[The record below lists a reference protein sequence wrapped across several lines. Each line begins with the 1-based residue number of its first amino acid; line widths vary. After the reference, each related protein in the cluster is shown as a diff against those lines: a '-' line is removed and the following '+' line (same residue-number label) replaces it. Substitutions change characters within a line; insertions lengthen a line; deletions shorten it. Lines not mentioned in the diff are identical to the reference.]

1 MLNALFLGFMFAF
14 AVKAPLWPFHRWL
27 PDAAVEAT
35 PASAVLMMAIMDK
48 VGTFGMLRY
57 CLQLFPDASTYFRP
71 LIITLAVIGI
81 VYGAIVAIGQTDVMR
96 LIAYTSISHFGFI
109 ILGIFVM
116 TSQGQSGSTLYMVNH
131 GISTAALFLIAG
143 FLVSRRGTRLI
154 NAYGGVQKV
163 APVLAGTFL
172 VAGLATLSL
181 PGLAPFISEFLVLI
195 GTFTRY
201 PVFAVFAS
209 SALVLSAIYIL
220 WMYQRMMTGP
230 VTDGNDRLRDLVP
243 REIVVVA
250 PLIALLLV
258 LGVYPKPALDVINPA
273 VTHTLTT
280 IDQPDP
286 GTQNGGRP
294 GAMNLPTPSVEYGLL
309 SPMLIVFGAAVAG
322 VLVEAF
328 LPRAAALRRAAGAEP
343 GRAGRGVR
351 RGRGAGPRAARR
363 RRAHRGDGRGRRRRA
378 GAVPAGHHPA
388 GRRAGHPADRR
399 TPHRRADAEPTTE
412 PAGWTRSPRRRP
424 RSPAASPSKLATKA
438 GVMQTEVFPLTMFA
452 VGGMLLFPAA
462 DDLLTMFIALEVLSL
477 PLYLLCGLARRR
489 RLLSQEAALKYF
501 LLGAFSSA
509 FFLYGVAMLYG
520 YAGTLDLG
528 GIAEAVAAG
537 SGKTSLALIGTG
549 LLLVGVL
556 FKVGA
561 VPFHSWIP
569 DVYQGAPTPITA
581 FMAAATKIAAF
592 GAMLRIFYVALPELR
607 DDWRPVL
614 WAVAILT
621 MVVGTVTA
629 VTQTDV
635 KRMLAY
641 SAVAHTGFIL
651 TGVIAGNEAGLSS
664 TLFYLFAYGFSTLGA
679 FAVVGLVRDA
689 AGEED
694 TAMARWAGLG
704 RRYPL
709 VGVVFSLFLLA
720 FAGIPLT
727 SGFVSKFAV
736 FKAAG
741 EGGAIPLVI
750 VGVIAS
756 AVAAYFYVR
765 VIVLMFFTEPPD
777 DAPDGR
783 GAQRAEHGR
792 RHGHRRRHVRAR
804 RAAAA
809 AAGPGEQRRPV
820 PALNRLGSKPTCG

>member
-1 MLNALFLGFMFAF
+1 
-14 AVKAPLWPFHRWL
+14 
-27 PDAAVEAT
+27 
-35 PASAVLMMAIMDK
+35 MM
-48 VGTFGMLRY
+48 
-57 CLQLFPDASTYFRP
+57 
-71 LIITLAVIGI
+71 
-81 VYGAIVAIGQTDVMR
+81 
-96 LIAYTSISHFGFI
+96 
-109 ILGIFVM
+109 
-116 TSQGQSGSTLYMVNH
+116 
-131 GISTAALFLIAG
+131 
-143 FLVSRRGTRLI
+143 
-154 NAYGGVQKV
+154 
-163 APVLAGTFL
+163 
-172 VAGLATLSL
+172 
-181 PGLAPFISEFLVLI
+181 
-195 GTFTRY
+195 
-201 PVFAVFAS
+201 
-209 SALVLSAIYIL
+209 
-220 WMYQRMMTGP
+220 
-230 VTDGNDRLRDLVP
+230 
-243 REIVVVA
+243 
-250 PLIALLLV
+250 
-258 LGVYPKPALDVINPA
+258 
-273 VTHTLTT
+273 
-280 IDQPDP
+280 
-286 GTQNGGRP
+286 
-294 GAMNLPTPSVEYGLL
+294 PTPSVEYGLL
-309 SPMLIVFGAAVAG
+309 SPMLIVLGAAVAG

-328 LPRAAALRRAAGAEP
+328 LPRQWRYTAQLILSLAGLVAAFAAVVALA
-343 GRAGRGVR
+343 RGLHGTV
-351 RGRGAGPRAARR
+351 GHTAVL
-363 RRAHRGDGRGRRRRA
+363 
-378 GAVPAGHHPA
+378 GAVVVDAPALFLQGTILLVSMLGILLIAERPIATPPAEHHESGGLDAFTPQASAIA
-388 GRRAGHPADRR
+388 GSV
-399 TPHRRADAEPTTE
+399 TE
-412 PAGWTRSPRRRP
+412 Q
-424 RSPAASPSKLATKA
+424 LATKA
-438 GVMQTEVFPLTMFA
+438 GVVQTEVFPLTMFA
-452 VGGMLLFPAA
+452 VGGMLLFGAS

-520 YAGTLDLG
+520 YAGTLNLG
-528 GIAEAVAAG
+528 GIAEAVASG

-549 LLLVGVL
+549 LVLVGVL

-592 GAMLRIFYVALPELR
+592 GAMLRIFYIALPGLR

-641 SAVAHTGFIL
+641 SAVAHSGFIL

-679 FAVVGLVRDA
+679 FAVVGLVRNA
-689 AGEED
+689 AGDED
-694 TAMARWAGLG
+694 TAMSRWAGLG

-777 DAPDGR
+777 DAPVVVMPSMLSTTVVVVTAAVTFAL
-783 GAQRAEHGR
+783 GALPQPLLDLANNADQFLR
-792 RHGHRRRHVRAR
+792 
-804 RAAAA
+804 
-809 AAGPGEQRRPV
+809 
-820 PALNRLGSKPTCG
+820 